1 MKAAV
6 VTSFTEAPA
15 YGDFRDAVVSRPDQ
29 MVVDVLAA
37 GLHPLVRGQASG
49 PRPGRKVVLPF
60 VPGVD
65 GVGRGEDGVLR
76 YFTFPDETFGT
87 MAERTVIIPR
97 RSIELPVGT
106 DPVAVAAAMNP
117 AMSSWIALRRRIS
130 FEAGQKV
137 LVLGATGV
145 AGRMAVQVAGLLG
158 ASQVIAAG
166 RDRERLADVRG
177 ATETV
182 LLQDTDALVQVAG
195 EVDVVLDYVW
205 GPATGETMRALTM
218 SRRTEDQ
225 PLSWVQIGTVGG
237 PIGHIAAP
245 PLRSIPLQIVGSGLG
260 SVSGPAMLAELPAL
274 LTQIANGAIDV
285 DAKAVALSEVN
296 HVWTQPESGPQRIVF
311 VPGQ

>member
-15 YGDFRDAVVSRPDQ
+15 YGDFPDAVVSRPDQ
-29 MVVDVLAA
+29 MVVNVLAA

-49 PRPGRKVVLPF
+49 SRPGRKVVLPF

-87 MAERTVIIPR
+87 MAQRTVIISG
-97 RSIELPVGT
+97 RSIELPVDT
-106 DPVAVAAAMNP
+106 DPVTVAAAMNP

-137 LVLGATGV
+137 LVLGAAGV
-145 AGRMAVQVAGLLG
+145 AGRMAVQVANLLG

-166 RDRERLADVRG
+166 RDRERLAEVRG

-182 LLQDTDALVQVAG
+182 LIQDTDVLTQVAG

-205 GPATGETMRALTM
+205 GPTTGETMRALTM
-218 SRRTEDQ
+218 SRLTEDQ
-225 PLSWVQIGTVGG
+225 PLSWVQVGTAGG
-237 PIGHIAAP
+237 PIGRITAP
-245 PLRSIPLQIVGSGLG
+245 PLRSITLQIVGSGLG
-260 SVSGPAMLAELPAL
+260 SVSGHAMLAELPAL
-274 LTQIANGAIDV
+274 LTHIANGAIDV
-285 DAKAVALSEVN
+285 DAKAVALSKVN
-296 HVWTQPESGPQRIVF
+296 RVWTQPDAGRQRIVF
-311 VPGQ
+311 VPMQ